1 MNHPVI
7 SSVFGFQLGNSYLSL
22 PSAFYKHEPPTEV
35 TEPKLVIFNTSLAE
49 SLGLN
54 AQALQIDGANYFSG
68 NQLFD
73 VAIPFA
79 QAYAGHQFGHFN
91 MLGDGRAIMLGE
103 HTLPNREVVDI
114 QLKGAGRTP
123 YSRSGDGRAALGPML
138 REYIMSEAMF
148 ALGIPT
154 TRSLAVVT
162 TGEKIYREDAM
173 RGAILTRV
181 AKSHIRVGTFQFA
194 ATLQDV
200 SHLKSLADYTIA
212 RHFPDVMS
220 EITQDENR
228 YNALL
233 NNVINLQATL
243 VAKWMQVGFI
253 HGVMNTDNVSICGE
267 TIDYGPCAFMNA
279 YHNDTVFS
287 SIDKAGRYAFGNQP
301 NIAHWNLTRFA
312 EALLPLLDGA
322 GDKAIAIATQCLD
335 RFPQEFFD
343 CWMEG
348 MRKKLG
354 LFNTED
360 RDVRLVEDFLMY
372 LQKHKAD
379 YTNTFVA
386 LTTGKF
392 ESEPMYDDA
401 GVRDWYA
408 LWLARI
414 QRQAESEAM
423 RVDLMHRSNPKVIP
437 RNHIIEVALEAAEN
451 TGDLS
456 LVHDLLAVLANPYAP
471 FEGDA
476 LYTRAPD
483 AQFDAHYQTFCGT

>member
-1 MNHPVI
+1 MNPPAT
-7 SSVFGFQLGNSYLSL
+7 SSEFGLQLGNSYLSL
-22 PSAFYKHEPPTEV
+22 PATFYKHQLPTQV
-35 TEPKLVIFNTSLAE
+35 TEPKLVMLNTRLANA
-49 SLGLN
+49 LGLS
-54 AQALQIDGANYFSG
+54 AQALQMDGVHYFAG
-68 NQLFD
+68 NQIFAGA
-73 VAIPFA
+73 VPFA

-91 MLGDGRAIMLGE
+91 MLGDGRAIMLAE
-103 HTLPNREVVDI
+103 HTLPNREVIDI

-123 YSRSGDGRAALGPML
+123 YSRSGDGRAALAPML
-138 REYIMSEAMF
+138 REYVMSEAMF

-162 TGEKIYREDAM
+162 TGEKIYREDAR

-194 ATLQDV
+194 AALQDV
-200 SHLKSLADYTIA
+200 SSLKALADYTIA
-212 RHFPDVMS
+212 RHFPDVLSDIM
-220 EITQDENR
+220 EEDNP
-228 YNALL
+228 YLALL
-233 NNVINLQATL
+233 NMVINLQASL

-279 YHNDTVFS
+279 YHTDTVFS

-312 EALLPLLDGA
+312 EALLPLLDSA
-322 GDKAIAIATQCLD
+322 QDKAVAIATTALD
-335 RFPQEFFD
+335 RFPKQFFD
-343 CWMEG
+343 RWMEG

-354 LFNTED
+354 LFNAED
-360 RDVRLVEDFLMY
+360 SDIRLVEDFLMY

-386 LTTGKF
+386 LTLGQF
-392 ESEPMYDDA
+392 EGEPLFEDA
-401 GVRDWYA
+401 GVRNWYA
-408 LWLARI
+408 SWQARI
-414 QRQAESEAM
+414 TRQTETEQM
-423 RVDLMHRSNPKVIP
+423 RIDLMHQSNPKVIP
-437 RNHIIEVALEAAEN
+437 RNHIVEAALEAAEN

-471 FEGDA
+471 FVGDA
-476 LYTRAPD
+476 NYTHAPD